1 MYPPQGT
8 KCTMWETLNLHRYSG
23 LSKTETSSRQGNH
36 INVHIHIIANSK
48 EICVLASFIS
58 LKQLIGLVFRLHI
71 LSDTWLHYWPFV
83 LCEIQKQR
91 WCISQKKKKKKSS
104 TFGTQKTLSTWGSR
118 PACTFWLY
126 HAVSKNSTILN
137 VMKYHIKNKLYH
149 VESRPRSIIRDTV
162 FT

>member
-91 WCISQKKKKKKSS
+91 WCISQKKKKKK
-104 TFGTQKTLSTWGSR
+104 
-118 PACTFWLY
+118 
-126 HAVSKNSTILN
+126 ILN
-137 VMKYHIKNKLYH
+137 L
-149 VESRPRSIIRDTV
+149 RDTENTEHMRFKARLYLLTV
-162 FT
+162 SRRQQKQHNIECHEISYQK

>member
-91 WCISQKKKKKKSS
+91 WCISQKKKNPQPSGHRKHWAHEVQGPLVPSDCITPSAKTAQYWMSWNIISKISS
-104 TFGTQKTLSTWGSR
+104 TM
-118 PACTFWLY
+118 
-126 HAVSKNSTILN
+126 LN
-137 VMKYHIKNKLYH
+137 LAHDL
-149 VESRPRSIIRDTV
+149 
-162 FT
+162 